1 MLMDALRTL
10 ISLEIIFINILWE
23 NNKAINFFFTI
34 SYIFNEIYVKTFL
47 VLTIALKDHCM
58 PLV

>member
-23 NNKAINFFFTI
+23 NDKAINFFLQFL
-34 SYIFNEIYVKTFL
+34 IFSMKFMSKL
-47 VLTIALKDHCM
+47 S
-58 PLV
+58 